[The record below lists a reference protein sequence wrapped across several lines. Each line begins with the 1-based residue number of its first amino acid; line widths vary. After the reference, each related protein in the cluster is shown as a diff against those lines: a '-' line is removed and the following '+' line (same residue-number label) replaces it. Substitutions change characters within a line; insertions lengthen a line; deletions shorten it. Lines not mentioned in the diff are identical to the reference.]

1 MIWSSDYEV
10 GLQLHRRVVAEGGWM
25 VHQGDRS
32 WFERRDADGS
42 LTRRFSDDLMT
53 AIKWRIKALKVYAAH
68 RRRGMEQIADRR
80 PPPGVGSSG
89 EPAPPCPTLEGLRMR
104 ECNAETGLE
113 ISSNLKLHHKNRRGQ
128 HG

>member
-53 AIKWRIKALKVYAAH
+53 AIKWRIKALKVYSAH
-68 RRRGMEQIADRR
+68 RRRGMEQIVDRR
-80 PPPGVGSSG
+80 PPPGIGSSG
-89 EPAPPCPTLEGLRMR
+89 SPADPCPTHDGLHQL
-104 ECNAETGLE
+104 ECNGETGPE
-113 ISSNLKLHHKNRRGQ
+113 ISSKTLKREKSA
-128 HG
+128 